1 MVRPTTS
8 FLIVMS
14 NQQLQNSTTGN
25 CVSKQSR
32 IPTIVVN
39 DFEGNDF
46 ESNPVP
52 SGLQLTVAES
62 NPETSGL
69 RL

>member
-32 IPTIVVN
+32 IPTIV
-39 DFEGNDF
+39 GNDF
-46 ESNPVP
+46 ESNPEPTAV
-52 SGLQLTVAES
+52 VES

>member
-1 MVRPTTS
+1 
-8 FLIVMS
+8 MS

-32 IPTIVVN
+32 IPTIV
-39 DFEGNDF
+39 GNDF
-46 ESNPVP
+46 ESNPEPTAV
-52 SGLQLTVAES
+52 VES

-69 RL
+69 RP